1 MNGGITHS
9 ESTFSSSKDQSIN
22 QKMRMNPLTC
32 FTIKIT
38 LNVQYDIKKRML
50 YLQLIAIVLKTQAG
64 ERICMVLPEIND

>member
-1 MNGGITHS
+1 MVGSPIARVPFQVRKIN
-9 ESTFSSSKDQSIN
+9 QSIK
-22 QKMRMNPLTC
+22 KMRMNPLTC

>member
-1 MNGGITHS
+1 MVGSPIARVPFQVRKIN
-9 ESTFSSSKDQSIN
+9 QSIK
-22 QKMRMNPLTC
+22 KMRMNPLTC

-38 LNVQYDIKKRML
+38 LNVQYDKKKRML